1 MMHPANIVA
10 LLLFLKGLP
19 NDACHAFKTARGVT
33 QRHNNHP
40 VSMMAWRPL
49 PHVHIERRNVLA
61 SGASWATSHWL
72 ASSSSAAAAATRGV
86 AVAAD
91 MPESSPRLV
100 AAVNAHG
107 SIPVWPT
114 WGGGRVVPIS
124 FSTPSPDVGS
134 GGTSLHDP
142 FLLLAHHDH
151 WFDPRDP
158 LRKPF
163 QAFGSTLG
171 LPYIDVEGFK
181 MHPHRGFDIWTYILD
196 GSDGFQHRDS
206 LGETTKLYRGGSAQW
221 MRTGSGVMHEEFW
234 ETSDTR
240 RTNIELFQL
249 WVNLPASHKMDP
261 PAIHYVGQNTP
272 HPWLEQDILD
282 PIQPSKVV
290 GRVRNLGET
299 LNQAISSGG
308 ASRSS
313 TNIEGATSSTESIS
327 SATAIARSRPPV
339 NIYHVKLDAGAQ
351 WTVPVPPSHSVILYV
366 RKGSVGLSQSLPLGD
381 GGDSTNAV
389 TTDGSTVLVA
399 AQETATFVPFSGN
412 CIHFRTNK
420 NMKFD
425 GLLLTAEPLQES
437 TITAG
442 PIVMNSQREIQ
453 QAYQQLKDGTF
464 LDRDLALQQHNR
476 LQRRS

>member
-1 MMHPANIVA
+1 MNPATLVT
-10 LLLFLKGLP
+10 LLLFLSGLP
-19 NDACHAFKTARGVT
+19 NDACHAFKTARGVA
-33 QRHNNHP
+33 QHHHNHP
-40 VSMMAWRPL
+40 IIMMAWRPL

-61 SGASWATSHWL
+61 SGASWATSQWL
-72 ASSSSAAAAATRGV
+72 TSSAEAKRAALAAE
-86 AVAAD
+86 
-91 MPESSPRLV
+91 MSESSPRLV

-107 SIPVWPT
+107 SIPVWPS

-124 FSTPSPDVGS
+124 FSTLSSPAVG
-134 GGTSLHDP
+134 GGQTSFQDP

-249 WVNLPASHKMDP
+249 WVNLPASHKMDS

-299 LNQAISSGG
+299 LNQALSSGG

-313 TNIEGATSSTESIS
+313 TNVEGAASSTTSTSSM
-327 SATAIARSRPPV
+327 ARSRPPV
-339 NIYHVKLDAGAQ
+339 NMYHIKLDAGSQ
-351 WTVPVPPSHSVILYV
+351 WTVPVPPSHAAILYV
-366 RKGSVGLSQSLPLGD
+366 RKGSVGLSQPQAVG
-381 GGDSTNAV
+381 GGDSTTADLS
-389 TTDGSTVLVA
+389 TDGSTVLVA
-399 AQETATFVPFSGN
+399 AQKTATFVPWSGN
-412 CIHFRTNK
+412 CIHFRTSK

-425 GLLLTAEPLQES
+425 GLLLTAEPLQEP

-442 PIVMNSQREIQ
+442 PIVMNTQHEIQ

-476 LQRRS
+476 PQQRRS